1 MINLLRATA
10 RKEKCELGHFSAWPN
25 EQPAGEQSNVAPEA
39 CRCPC
44 PSLINR
50 VRATAGLLPSAL
62 QSGGPDRW
70 ASHSCHSA
78 TALHTLHGPGVTT
91 SIDLR
96 TRCPSGLVMGF
107 HFSCMVYRET
117 EKGQSIP
124 DSPVMAPGHHI
135 NCISVVYVWIKQ
147 SSISR
152 NVGLLG
158 ECQCTNEHFCQ
169 ISHRLS
175 YSLYEPEPKGSST
188 VL

>member
-1 MINLLRATA
+1 
-10 RKEKCELGHFSAWPN
+10 
-25 EQPAGEQSNVAPEA
+25 
-39 CRCPC
+39 
-44 PSLINR
+44 
-50 VRATAGLLPSAL
+50 
-62 QSGGPDRW
+62 
-70 ASHSCHSA
+70 
-78 TALHTLHGPGVTT
+78 
-91 SIDLR
+91 
-96 TRCPSGLVMGF
+96 
-107 HFSCMVYRET
+107 MVYRET